1 MRLDHA
7 VAVIIIPPVLEIIMM
22 GLGAAVIIEFFKAL
36 FSIIPGM
43 L

>member
-1 MRLDHA
+1 M
-7 VAVIIIPPVLEIIMM
+7 I
-22 GLGAAVIIEFFKAL
+22 GLGAAVIIEFFRAL